1 MNASEFDGRDLDDA
15 LRAAAV
21 ALGLPVERLD
31 YELVEEGRKGVFGL
45 GARPVRIR
53 VTHAAAPS
61 KRPTEPAVAAA
72 APRAPEPRG
81 AEPERAG
88 GSGAAETVRRM
99 IDLMGLTLAVEE
111 VHRDGTLEIVVDG
124 ADRPRLIAKDG
135 ELLDAL
141 EFVLNRMARR
151 LWPDMPPLRLVCR
164 GFTSERDLDL
174 VGLVREVA
182 AQVARSGQPKRL
194 HAMNPYERRVVHVT
208 VREFAGL
215 TTVSEGDGF
224 LKRVR
229 VQKTGS

>member
-1 MNASEFDGRDLDDA
+1 MNVLEFDGKDLDDA
-15 LRAAAV
+15 LRAAGR
-21 ALGLPVERLD
+21 ALRLPIERLD

-53 VTHAAAPS
+53 VKSDGAPS
-61 KRPTEPAVAAA
+61 ARPEEPETSPAERPAPEPPAAQDGAVGSAAA
-72 APRAPEPRG
+72 A
-81 AEPERAG
+81 
-88 GSGAAETVRRM
+88 TLRRI
-99 IDLMGLTLAVEE
+99 IDLMGLSLVLEE
-111 VHRDGTLEIVVDG
+111 VRRDGSLEIVADG
-124 ADRPRLIAKDG
+124 PDRRRLTAKDG

-151 LWPDMPPLRLVCR
+151 QWPEGPPVRLVCR
-164 GFTSERDLDL
+164 GFTSERDVDL
-174 VGLVREVA
+174 VALVREVA
-182 AQVARSGQPKRL
+182 SQVARSGQPKRL

-229 VQKTGS
+229 VQKAGS